1 MFDAAKVFVQA
12 WREMQTVE
20 AVLLSRIRLS
30 QYSVTG
36 EYRNWPT
43 LELIGPTNA
52 GELLPTLIEGI
63 SLDEIKT
70 LNQAFSS
77 LDDELLREFDKELR
91 KVGFD
96 SSGIKVYHAKAI
108 DDVRRI
114 YAPDPNPPKK
124 HLDPGHGLSTVVRV
138 DV

>member
-1 MFDAAKVFVQA
+1 MA
-12 WREMQTVE
+12 
-20 AVLLSRIRLS
+20 L
-30 QYSVTG
+30 
-36 EYRNWPT
+36 RNWPT
-43 LELIGPTNA
+43 LELIGSTNA

-63 SLDEIKT
+63 TLDEIKT

-77 LDDELLREFDKELR
+77 LDDELLREFDRELR
-91 KVGFD
+91 EVGFD

-124 HLDPGHGLSTVVRV
+124 HFDPGHGLSTVVRV